1 MDQKYFTHLNDYN
14 LSTINE
20 KKIIFDTNVLVN
32 LYHPEINKN
41 STINQ
46 NYISKIEDLLIDCKV
61 KKIKIKVMIPIISEF
76 YNLALNAAF
85 EDYRISKLKSE
96 IFTKKDYR
104 ETPEF
109 KISNA
114 GIIKIIDDI
123 LSSPEF
129 EVEHYN
135 FEYKKIKDKE
145 KLLSSLDF
153 TDLIISKY
161 CEEEDVCLVTL
172 DSDFRKT
179 FRRDLK
185 FSIISN

>member
-14 LSTINE
+14 LRTINE

-41 STINQ
+41 NTINQ
-46 NYISKIEDLLIDCKV
+46 NYISKIEDLLIDCKI
-61 KKIKIKVMIPIISEF
+61 KKIKIKIIIPVISEF

-85 EDYRISKLKSE
+85 EDYKISKLKDE
-96 IFTKKDYR
+96 KFTKKDYR
-104 ETPEF
+104 KTPEF

-114 GIIKIIDDI
+114 GIIKIINDI
-123 LSSPEF
+123 LLHQEF

-135 FEYKKIKDKE
+135 FEYEKIENKE
-145 KLLSSLDF
+145 TLLSSLDF

-179 FRRDLK
+179 FRRNLK